1 MLAEPEKS
9 NSLEQPGKSS
19 KHSGKYYEFIS
30 SQGKISR
37 TGYKLLT
44 FMQIIQELQVA
55 LVQEQAGNTS
65 ENLLNI
71 KWNISNQIF
80 ILSSKRNTK
89 KVYNK
94 IML

>member
-1 MLAEPEKS
+1 MCGIFLLLNKSLVLAEPEKS

-19 KHSGKYYEFIS
+19 KHSGNYYELIS
-30 SQGKISR
+30 SQGKMSR

-44 FMQIIQELQVA
+44 FKQIIQGLQVA

-71 KWNISNQIF
+71 K
-80 ILSSKRNTK
+80 
-89 KVYNK
+89 
-94 IML
+94 